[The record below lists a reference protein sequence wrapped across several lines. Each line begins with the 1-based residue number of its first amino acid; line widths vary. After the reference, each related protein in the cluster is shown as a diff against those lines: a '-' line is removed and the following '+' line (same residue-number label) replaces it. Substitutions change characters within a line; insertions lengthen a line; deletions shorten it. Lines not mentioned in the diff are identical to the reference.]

1 MASFKDIWNNCMEVM
16 SQKVTNPV
24 SIEVWLS
31 QIRPVEITGE
41 VATLAVPNN
50 FYWEIIKAKYYSLIK
65 ESLAQTIGFQ
75 VDVDLIVDIENES
88 DDEGVLAPENSLISL
103 RINEDYTF
111 DNFVVGNS
119 NRFAHAASQAVANNP
134 ASAYNPLFLYGG
146 SGLGKTHLMFA
157 IMSTIKRKNPNANLV
172 YKNCEDFTNE
182 MISALQ
188 NKSMEEFRA
197 KYRAA
202 DVLLIDDIQF
212 IGGKIQTEEEFFH
225 TFDSLYR
232 AHKQIILASD
242 RPPKEIQQLS
252 DRLRTRFESGLMADI
267 QVPDFEL
274 RMAIINMKAA
284 SLNLTLPED
293 VVEFLANKLKNNVRQ
308 LEGALKK
315 IQALKLINNINP
327 SLAVAQST
335 VADVLNTNE
344 PVEAVIDRIVTE
356 VARYYNISADDIKSK
371 KRTSNIT
378 MARQVCMYIIRE
390 VCGLSLPQIGDVF
403 DGRDHSTVHHSI
415 KKIEERVDTNSAF
428 SLQINDII
436 NTVKGK

>member
-1 MASFKDIWNNCMEVM
+1 M
-16 SQKVTNPV
+16 
-24 SIEVWLS
+24 
-31 QIRPVEITGE
+31 
-41 VATLAVPNN
+41 
-50 FYWEIIKAKYYSLIK
+50 Y
-65 ESLAQTIGFQ
+65 
-75 VDVDLIVDIENES
+75 
-88 DDEGVLAPENSLISL
+88 
-103 RINEDYTF
+103 
-111 DNFVVGNS
+111 
-119 NRFAHAASQAVANNP
+119 
-134 ASAYNPLFLYGG
+134 
-146 SGLGKTHLMFA
+146 A
-157 IMSTIKRKNPNANLV
+157 IMSTIKKKNPNANLV

-182 MISALQ
+182 MVTSLQ
-188 NKSMEEFRA
+188 NHSMEEFRE

-225 TFDSLYR
+225 TFVSLYQ
-232 AHKQIILASD
+232 AGKQIILASD

-315 IQALKLINNINP
+315 IQALYLINNIKP

-344 PVEAVIDRIVTE
+344 PTEAVIDRIITE

-371 KRTSNIT
+371 KRTANIT
-378 MARQVCMYIIRE
+378 LARQVCMYIIRE

-403 DGRDHSTVHHSI
+403 EGRDHSTVHHSV
-415 KKIEERVDTNSAF
+415 KKIEQTVETNSAF